1 MTNKLSLGAC
11 LNELLPCTLSHC
23 CSMWMSLSSAV
34 EKKNCYLKKK
44 RKRNRKKDLVT
55 SQIHCLVMFAQVTNL
70 KVQILLSMLKSS

>member
-34 EKKNCYLKKK
+34 EKKKDYYLKKK
-44 RKRNRKKDLVT
+44 EKEIEKKT
-55 SQIHCLVMFAQVTNL
+55 W
-70 KVQILLSMLKSS
+70 